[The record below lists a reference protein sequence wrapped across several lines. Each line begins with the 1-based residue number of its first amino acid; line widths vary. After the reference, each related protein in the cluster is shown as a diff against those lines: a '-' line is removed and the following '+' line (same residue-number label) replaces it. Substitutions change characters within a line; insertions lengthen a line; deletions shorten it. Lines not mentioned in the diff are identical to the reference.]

1 MFELTVINVFSEK
14 RLDFLFKMVLLNW
27 KSMFICHWL
36 FLVPCDVSVHL
47 YILYYLCKWVTQVWN
62 VNVQVW
68 NVKIQVWN
76 VKIQV
81 WNVKVQVWNVKVQ
94 VWNVKVQVWNV
105 KIQVWNVKVQVIVC
119 NIVS

>member
-14 RLDFLFKMVLLNW
+14 RLDF
-27 KSMFICHWL
+27 L

-81 WNVKVQVWNVKVQ
+81 WNVKVHA
-94 VWNVKVQVWNV
+94 
-105 KIQVWNVKVQVIVC
+105 
-119 NIVS
+119 